1 MLRDMRLRLAFLALP
16 LVLAGCAAA
25 PITIPLQDF
34 QFNNPQPIND
44 TTQVVFVGQQLE
56 TRPPVPL
63 ASASLDG
70 NITYQAGDFAL
81 SFYAS
86 ASQPPC
92 PVSPVQPGVYICSSN
107 LGLPSIGRVDFA
119 GGATQPFRLS
129 GGQLTSGINNGR
141 LWLGVRLERGTAP
154 AGTVRL
160 HNMVARAAV
169 F

>member
-1 MLRDMRLRLAFLALP
+1 MRLRLAFLVLP
-16 LVLAGCAAA
+16 LALAGCAAA

-34 QFNNPQPIND
+34 QFTNPQAISN
-44 TTQVVFVGQQLE
+44 TSQVVFVGQQLE

-63 ASASLDG
+63 ASVSLDG
-70 NITYQAGDFAL
+70 NVTYQAGDFAL

-86 ASQPPC
+86 ANRPSCPPL
-92 PVSPVQPGVYICSSN
+92 SGQPGVYVCDSN
-107 LGLPSIGRVDFA
+107 LGLPSIGRVDFLA
-119 GGATQPFRLS
+119 GATQPLRLS
-129 GGQLTSGINNGR
+129 GSQLTSGINNGR

>member
-1 MLRDMRLRLAFLALP
+1 MRLRLAFLALP
-16 LVLAGCAAA
+16 LALAGCAAA

-34 QFNNPQPIND
+34 EFNNPQAHSD
-44 TTQVVFVGQQLE
+44 TTQVVFVGQE
-56 TRPPVPL
+56 FNRPPVAL
-63 ASASLDG
+63 ASASLEG
-70 NITYQAGDFAL
+70 NITSPGGNFAL

-86 ASQPPC
+86 DRAPC
-92 PVSPVQPGVYICSSN
+92 PPSPQPGVYICSSN

-154 AGTVRL
+154 AGIVRL